1 MNTKVMCFAENF
13 NDVREAF
20 KDYMFQYL
28 SETEGRKGYSYDNTV
43 KFADKEAKVNL
54 LMKKEIAKLSNVNFD
69 ENGFVSN
76 EMWATHPMLRWA
88 SFAVANSLI
97 DMIIPDTLDKSIGI
111 YTEQRYGAFGDSFAF
126 DIEPND
132 LFYVSKA
139 GRDQR
144 TVEFQRQFAGQ
155 VTVVPENREVTVHV
169 NFYRVLCGLD
179 SLAKFVSKAILS
191 IETQITREVFSAFDT
206 AMDELPSTPADGQ
219 LKVTGYS
226 QTSAVKLAQTV
237 TAFNNGAKAVFLG
250 TQLALQNILPND
262 ANYRYMLDSEYAT
275 LGYVKNAFG
284 FDTMVLPQI
293 ADWKNP
299 YKLALKDDRI
309 YVVSPSS
316 QKLVKLCYEGA
327 SRTNPMTA
335 FESANLTETTTINKS
350 WGIAIATNAVAG
362 LITLSE

>member
-1 MNTKVMCFAENF
+1 MNTKVMCFSENF
-13 NDVREAF
+13 NDVKEAF
-20 KDYMFQYL
+20 KDYMFHYL
-28 SETEGRKGYSYDNTV
+28 SETEDRKGYAYDNTV

-54 LMKKEIAKLSNVNFD
+54 LMKKEIAKLSNVHFD

-111 YTEQRYGAFGDSFAF
+111 YTEQRYGNYGDSFAF
-126 DIEPND
+126 NIEPND

-144 TVEFQRQFAGQ
+144 TVEFQRQFEGQ
-155 VTVVPENREVTVHV
+155 VTVLPENREITVFV

-179 SLAKFVSKAILS
+179 SLARFVSKAILS
-191 IETQITREVFSAFDT
+191 IETEITREVFSAFDT
-206 AMDELPSTPADGQ
+206 AMEGLPSTPADGQ

-237 TAFNNGAKAVFLG
+237 TAFNSGAKAVFVG

-284 FDTMVLPQI
+284 FDTLVLPQI

-299 YKLALKDDRI
+299 YKLALRDDRI

-327 SRTNPMTA
+327 SRTNTMTA
-335 FESANLTETTTINKS
+335 FESANLTETTTIFKS
-350 WGIAIATNAVAG
+350 WGTAIATNAVAG
-362 LITLSE
+362 VITLA

>member
-1 MNTKVMCFAENF
+1 MCFSDNF
-13 NDVREAF
+13 ATVKAAF
-20 KDYMFQYL
+20 SDYMNDYL
-28 SETEGRKGYSYDNTV
+28 TNVEGRKNLSYDNTV
-43 KFADKEAKVNL
+43 SFSEKETKVNE
-54 LMKKEIAKLSNVNFD
+54 LMKKEITKLAGVEFS
-69 ENGFVSN
+69 EGSFVSE
-76 EMWATHPMLRWA
+76 EMWASHPMLRWA

-97 DMIIPDTLDKSIGI
+97 DMIIPDTLDRSIGI
-111 YTEQRYGAFGDSFAF
+111 YTEQRYVKYGDSMSF

-155 VTVVPENREVTVHV
+155 VTVIPENREITVFV

-191 IETQITREVFSAFDT
+191 IETQITREVFSAFDA
-206 AMDELPSTPADGQ
+206 AMEELPSTPADGQ

-226 QTSAVKLAQTV
+226 QTSAVRLAQTV
-237 TAFNNGAKAVFLG
+237 SAFNNGAKAVFLG

-262 ANYRYMLDSEYAT
+262 ANYRYMLDSDYAR

-284 FDTMVLPQI
+284 FDTMVIPQI

-299 YKLALKDDRI
+299 YKLALRDDRI

-316 QKLVKLCYEGA
+316 QKLVKLVYEGA
-327 SRTNPMTA
+327 SRTNALGA
-335 FESANLTETTTINKS
+335 FDAANLTETTTINKS
-350 WGIAIATNAVAG
+350 WGIAVATNAVAG
-362 LITLSE
+362 VITLA